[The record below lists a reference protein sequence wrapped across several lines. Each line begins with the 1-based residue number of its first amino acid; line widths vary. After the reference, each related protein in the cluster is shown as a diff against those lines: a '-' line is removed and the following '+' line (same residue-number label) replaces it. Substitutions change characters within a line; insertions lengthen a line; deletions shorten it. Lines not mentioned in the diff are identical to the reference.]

1 MAGQVVAITG
11 AARGIGLAAAA
22 AFLEEGAQVAIGDID
37 RDALDQAQRTLG
49 CNAFHLDVTS
59 EHSFADFISRV
70 ESALGPIDV
79 LVNNAGVMPVGPLSS
94 YDELLCSRVIEID
107 LLGVIR
113 GCRLVAET
121 MVLRGSGH
129 IINIASFAG
138 RVTAPGLS
146 LYNAAKF
153 GVVGF
158 SEALAAELVSKNIR
172 VSLVLPSFT
181 DTGLIDGLPT
191 SGLVR
196 PSSPQQVADAVL
208 KVASTNRAS
217 VVVPA
222 MLGPI
227 SIAAQIL
234 PLRAKRWLTSR
245 RSYARLF
252 LEPDAEKRRDYDSRI
267 TRLADRPE

>member
-1 MAGQVVAITG
+1 MTGRVVAITG
-11 AARGIGLAAAA
+11 AARGIGLATAG
-22 AFLEEGAQVAIGDID
+22 AFLKAGAQVAIGDID
-37 RDALDQAQRTLG
+37 HDALDQAQRTLG
-49 CNAFHLDVTS
+49 SSAFELDVTS
-59 EHSFADFISRV
+59 EHSFAGFISRV
-70 ESALGPIDV
+70 ESELGPIDV
-79 LVNNAGVMPVGPLSS
+79 LVNNAGVMPVGPLST
-94 YDELLCSRVIEID
+94 YDDLLCSRVIEID

-113 GCRLVAET
+113 GCRLVADS
-121 MVLRGSGH
+121 MIRRGHGH

-158 SEALAAELVSKNIR
+158 SEALAAELILKNVR
-172 VSLVLPSFT
+172 VSVVLPSFT
-181 DTGLIDGLPT
+181 DTGLIDGLRG
-191 SGLVR
+191 SVFVR

-208 KVASTNRAS
+208 KVATTNREL

-227 SIAAQIL
+227 STAAQIL

-252 LEPDAEKRRDYDSRI
+252 LQPDAEERRDYDSRI
-267 TRLADRPE
+267 ARFVD